1 MKLHFFKA
9 LAIAMLLLPSCSV
22 KAQFNLGSLV
32 TNLTSV
38 FSADKQAS
46 SDNLIGTWEY
56 TEPAILFQSDNVLAK
71 AGAKIA
77 SQKIES
83 AMQTHLNKYGIKAG
97 ALKLTFNEDGTFT
110 EVLGTKNI
118 SGTWKVEDSKLLLTH
133 ANIKTITITTQKDGN
148 TLMFVTDATKL
159 LDLFKAFGSKSSNSN
174 LKTIT
179 TLMKSINGMQAG
191 LTLEKK

>member
-1 MKLHFFKA
+1 M
-9 LAIAMLLLPSCSV
+9 
-22 KAQFNLGSLV
+22 
-32 TNLTSV
+32 
-38 FSADKQAS
+38 
-46 SDNLIGTWEY
+46 
-56 TEPAILFQSDNVLAK
+56 AK

-83 AMQTHLNKYGIKAG
+83 AIQTHLNKYGIKAG